1 MNEEGEPLPFF
12 ISLLTMKRMV
22 VIDIDQGL
30 FPVSLSRM
38 MRTTTISAEMGAHLP
53 RARREDPKNVL

>member
-30 FPVSLSRM
+30 FPVSLSHM
-38 MRTTTISAEMGAHLP
+38 MRTTTISVEMRAHFP
-53 RARREDPKNVL
+53 RA